1 MHPVLFGPIRWYG
14 VMLATGF
21 IIGILYAMH
30 RAKKEGVDPE
40 KILDL
45 SLWLIAAAIVG
56 SRLLFVIS
64 YPGYFIEHPAEII
77 FSRSGFSMFGGVVCA
92 GAVGIWYL
100 YRHQLPIWKIADI
113 MTPAVALG
121 EIFGRFG
128 CFMNGCCFGKPT
140 LRIPW
145 RVTFPYLNGIQAETL
160 IPRHPS
166 QLYYSLFALLT
177 FIFLIS
183 LRKHKKFDGEVFWSY
198 LILYSFLRFW
208 LDMFRGDEVDSL
220 VFSYFTVA
228 QIISIAVFFF
238 SIGVLVRFRSKT

>member
-1 MHPVLFGPIRWYG
+1 MHPVFFGPIRWYG

-21 IIGILYAMH
+21 IIGILYAMR
-30 RAKKEGVDPE
+30 RAKKEGVNPE

-45 SLWLIAAAIVG
+45 SLWLIAAAIIG

-64 YPGYFIEHPAEII
+64 YPGYFIEHPLEII
-77 FSRSGFSMFGGVVCA
+77 FSRSGFSMFGGVITAV
-92 GAVGIWYL
+92 AVGIWYL
-100 YRHQLPIWKIADI
+100 ARQKLPIWKIADI
-113 MTPAVALG
+113 IVPGVALG
-121 EIFGRFG
+121 EIFGRIG
-128 CFMNGCCFGKPT
+128 CFLNGCCYGKPA

-145 RVTFPYLNGIQAETL
+145 RVIFPYLNGLPAENF
-160 IPRHPS
+160 IPRHPT

-208 LDMFRGDEVDSL
+208 LDMFRGDEIDSL
-220 VFSYFTVA
+220 VLSYFTVA
-228 QIISIAVFFF
+228 QLISIAVFFF
-238 SIGVLVRFRSKT
+238 SVGVLVRFRSKS

>member
-1 MHPVLFGPIRWYG
+1 
-14 VMLATGF
+14 MLALGF

-45 SLWLIAAAIVG
+45 SLWLIAAAIIG

-64 YPGYFIEHPAEII
+64 YPGYFIEHPLEII
-77 FSRSGFSMFGGVVCA
+77 FSRSGFSMFGGVIATVA
-92 GAVGIWYL
+92 IGIWYL

-113 MTPAVALG
+113 MTPAAALG

-128 CFMNGCCFGKPT
+128 CFMNGCCFGKPA

-145 RVTFPYLNGIQAETL
+145 RVTFPYLNGLETESL
-160 IPRHPS
+160 IPRHPT

-183 LRKHKKFDGEVFWSY
+183 LRKHKKFDGEMFWSY
-198 LILYSFLRFW
+198 LIMYSFLRFW

-228 QIISIAVFFF
+228 QIISIAVFSF